1 MLSDPTQRYPEERRL
16 ATVLFADVQGFTALA
31 EQLDFETVSD
41 MIKDIARRL
50 DKAIETH
57 NGYIDKHLGDGVMG
71 VWGAPFAGDNDAEEA
86 VDAGLDMI
94 RALEDFCA
102 KTEIPGAK
110 ELKLRVG
117 INSGLVFAGYIG
129 TRNEYTMIGDTV
141 NVASRL
147 EQIAQPGTVVIG
159 ENTLRLVRGSF
170 RVRHL
175 EPVKAKGKTELTQP
189 YAVEGRLS
197 DPGRFRYQSADS
209 LITNMVGRSQ
219 ELEKLQ
225 TAYEQTFNAQSTTM
239 ILLSGD
245 VGIGKSRLMM
255 EFGNQIEENGDGI
268 NILSTRG
275 LSQASRIPFY
285 LWRVLLRNR
294 FGVRDDDP
302 SQTANE
308 KWNRGIE
315 GIWES
320 SDQNTK
326 SEASQI
332 LGEMIGLQADANGG
346 STLGIQRVF
355 FMMRELL
362 KRISMHKR
370 LILFFDDLQWGDRES
385 LHLLAGFLANQNDSF
400 PMLIVTGARTEF
412 LKNQPQWH
420 NLSRVMTLAP
430 VAFDSAMVAQAY
442 PDIHD
447 LPQNILREI
456 AIRSEGNPYF
466 LEEIV
471 KSLLKGGLLT
481 PGKDPQE
488 IQKTLLSQIPE
499 SLLAT
504 LQARMDNLS
513 REARTVALLAS
524 VVGRV
529 FWVGALLKAARS
541 ETLPGAT
548 PMITIPDTVI
558 DRFVQD
564 GLRQLVSAEL
574 AFPRS
579 GSKFSDDQEYIFKN
593 SYLRDVAYSLIPNRN
608 RVQYHKAIAE
618 WMKTKIDPAYQ
629 AMAHE
634 HENNANQ
641 AAKIA
646 TGALVSPRG
655 LIVSDPPV
663 TG

>member
-1 MLSDPTQRYPEERRL
+1 MLTDPPQRYPEERRL
-16 ATVLFADVQGFTALA
+16 ATVLFADVQGFTSLA

-41 MIKDIARRL
+41 MIKDISKRL
-50 DKAIETH
+50 DKAIEAH

-86 VDAGLDMI
+86 VAAGLDMI
-94 RALEDFCA
+94 RALDDFCK
-102 KTEIPGAK
+102 KTQIPGAE

-117 INSGLVFAGYIG
+117 INSGLVFAGYVG

-147 EQIAQPGTVVIG
+147 EQMADPGTVVIG
-159 ENTLRLVRGSF
+159 ENTLRMVRGSF
-170 RVRHL
+170 RVHRL
-175 EPVKAKGKTELTQP
+175 EPFRAKGKTEMMQP
-189 YAVEGRLS
+189 YAVEGRLTA
-197 DPGRFRYQSADS
+197 PGRFRYQSADS
-209 LITNMVGRSQ
+209 LITNMVGRND

-225 TAYEQTFNAQSTTM
+225 AFYDQTFESRRAAM
-239 ILLSGD
+239 VLLSGD

-255 EFGNQIEENGDGI
+255 DFGNRIEEKSDKI

-294 FGVRDDDP
+294 FGVRDEDP

-308 KWNRGIE
+308 KWHRGVE
-315 GIWES
+315 SVWES
-320 SDQNTK
+320 GEEKTK
-326 SEASQI
+326 FEATQI
-332 LGEMIGLQADANGG
+332 LGEMIGLSGQGNFGTDER
-346 STLGIQRVF
+346 IQRVF
-355 FMMRELL
+355 FLMRELL
-362 KRISMHKR
+362 KRISARKQ

-385 LHLLAGFLANQNDSF
+385 LQLLSSFLTSEENPF
-400 PMLIVTGARTEF
+400 PMLVVGGARPEF
-412 LKNQPQWH
+412 LNHQSRWH
-420 NLSRVMTLAP
+420 NLSRVMLLSPLTLDAG
-430 VAFDSAMVAQAY
+430 MVAKAY
-442 PDIHD
+442 PDIRD
-447 LPQNILREI
+447 LPEDILHEI

-471 KSLLKGGLLT
+471 KSLLKAGLLE
-481 PGKDPQE
+481 PDQDPKE
-488 IQKTLLSQIPE
+488 IQKTLLSKIPE

-541 ETLPGAT
+541 EPMPGAT
-548 PMITIPDTVI
+548 PIITVPETVV
-558 DRFVQD
+558 DRFIQD
-564 GLRQLVSAEL
+564 GLRQLVRAEL

-608 RVQYHKAIAE
+608 RAQYHKAIAE
-618 WMKTKIDPAYQ
+618 WMKAKIDPAYQ
-629 AMAHE
+629 AMARE
-634 HENNANQ
+634 HENNAAL
-641 AAKIA
+641 AAKVS
-646 TGALVSPRG
+646 TGSLASAHIP
-655 LIVSDPPV
+655 DK
-663 TG
+663 

>member
-1 MLSDPTQRYPEERRL
+1 MVTDPFQRYPEERRL
-16 ATVLFADVQGFTALA
+16 ATVLFADVQGFTSLA

-41 MIKDIARRL
+41 MIKDISKRL
-50 DKAIETH
+50 DKAIEAH

-86 VDAGLDMI
+86 VAAGLDMI
-94 RALEDFCA
+94 RALDDFCK
-102 KTEIPGAK
+102 KTVIPGAE

-147 EQIAQPGTVVIG
+147 EQIAEPGAVVIG

-170 RVRHL
+170 RVHRL
-175 EPVKAKGKTELTQP
+175 EPFRAKGKTEMMQP
-189 YAVEGRLS
+189 YAVEGRLTA
-197 DPGRFRYQSADS
+197 PGRFRYQSADS
-209 LITNMVGRSQ
+209 LITNMVGRNQ

-225 TAYEQTFNAQSTTM
+225 SFYDQAFESGRVTM
-239 ILLSGD
+239 VLLSGD

-255 EFGNQIEENGDGI
+255 DFGNKIEERGDNI

-294 FGVRDDDP
+294 FGVRDEDP

-308 KWNRGIE
+308 KWSRGIE
-315 GIWES
+315 SVWEKGEEK
-320 SDQNTK
+320 TK
-326 SEASQI
+326 LEASQI
-332 LGEMIGLQADANGG
+332 LGAMIGLSAEGDFTSNERF
-346 STLGIQRVF
+346 QRVF
-355 FMMRELL
+355 FLMRELL
-362 KRISMHKR
+362 RRINSRKQ
-370 LILFFDDLQWGDRES
+370 LVLFFDDLQWADRES
-385 LHLLAGFLANQNDSF
+385 LQLLASFLINEEDPF
-400 PMLIVTGARTEF
+400 PMVVVGAARTEF
-412 LKNQPQWH
+412 LKNQSQWH
-420 NLSRVMTLAP
+420 NLSRVMLLNPLTIDA
-430 VAFDSAMVAQAY
+430 DMVAKAY
-442 PDIHD
+442 PDLRD
-447 LPQNILREI
+447 LPEDVRHEI
-456 AIRSEGNPYF
+456 AIRAEGNPYF

-471 KSLLKGGLLT
+471 KSLLKAGLLE
-481 PGKDPQE
+481 PGQDPKE
-488 IQKTLLSQIPE
+488 INQTLLSKIPE

-529 FWVGALLKAARS
+529 FWVGALLKAAHS
-541 ETLPGAT
+541 EPMPGAT
-548 PMITIPDTVI
+548 PMITVPEPVI

-564 GLRQLVSAEL
+564 GLRQLVRAEL

-608 RVQYHKAIAE
+608 RAQYHKAIAE
-618 WMKTKIDPAYQ
+618 WMKAKTDPAYQ
-629 AMAHE
+629 TMAREHE
-634 HENNANQ
+634 HSAVS
-641 AAKIA
+641 AAKVA
-646 TGALVSPRG
+646 TGSLASPR
-655 LIVSDPPV
+655 PPA
-663 TG
+663 